1 MKNLILI
8 LALSLT
14 VFGCNKKTTIVPI
27 AQPVYCVWIN
37 HTNGT
42 QSFYKCVE
50 TDEEMQKLN
59 VQLRNQNIFH
69 TDYRKA
75 TCAECQ

>member
-14 VFGCNKKTTIVPI
+14 VLGCKKTTIVPI
-27 AQPVYCVWIN
+27 AQPVYCVWLN
-37 HTNGT
+37 NSNGT
-42 QSFYKCVE
+42 KTFYRCVE
-50 TDEEMQKLN
+50 TDEEMQQLN
-59 VQLRNQNIFH
+59 IQLRNANKFH

-75 TCAECQ
+75 TCSDCQ

>member
-14 VFGCNKKTTIVPI
+14 VIGCKKTTIVPI
-27 AQPVYCVWIN
+27 AQPVYCVWLI
-37 HTNGT
+37 HTNT
-42 QSFYKCVE
+42 PNTFYKCVE

-59 VQLRNQNIFH
+59 VQLRNAQIAH
-69 TDYRKA
+69 IEYRKA
-75 TCAECQ
+75 TCSECR